1 MFSQSLSDQ
10 PLLTETEINKL
21 LQSAASVASDSENS
35 ALIARKS
42 GEILSPD
49 TGAGT
54 DFAELRAYHA
64 GDDPRHIDW
73 RATARSSIPLLRTFH
88 NERSQPLCILIDRTD
103 SMRYGTQVRLKV
115 TQALRLAL
123 WISGREARNN
133 RDISFVIV
141 DKPSHWLPEQQGIN
155 SIKQMLKQ
163 ANLPCPPPDYN
174 ETSEQQSADN
184 TVNWKQ
190 ILSGI
195 KQHISQG
202 SELVLISDFNS
213 LDNSHSKLMR
223 TLGQYCL
230 CHSIHIFDPSETQAD
245 FPAAIELQWHNLV
258 CKLSLHRQQTITKLN
273 AAIDARIATIQK
285 IFSKARV
292 NYMGLSVIQQDL
304 SAIGRRV

>member
-1 MFSQSLSDQ
+1 MFSQTLSDQ
-10 PLLTETEINKL
+10 PLLTEKEINKL
-21 LQSAASVASDSENS
+21 LLSAATVSSDSENA

-54 DFAELRAYHA
+54 DFAEVRAYHS

-73 RATARSSIPLLRTFH
+73 RATARTGKPLLRTFH

-103 SMRYGTQVRLKV
+103 TMRYGTQVRLKV

-123 WISGREARNN
+123 WISGREARKN
-133 RDISFVIV
+133 RDISFVIL

-163 ANLPCPPPDYN
+163 ANLPCPPLNYDA
-174 ETSEQQSADN
+174 TSQQQS
-184 TVNWKQ
+184 TVNWNQ

-195 KQHISQG
+195 KQHILPG

-213 LDNSHSKLMR
+213 LNKNHGKLMC

-230 CHSIHIFDPSETQAD
+230 CHSIHIFDPSETEVN
-245 FPAAIELQWHNLV
+245 FPAAIELHWHKIV
-258 CKLSLHRQQTITKLN
+258 CKLSVYHQQTASKLN
-273 AAIDARIATIQK
+273 AVINTRMDTIMHM
-285 IFSKARV
+285 FSKAQI
-292 NYMGLSVIQQDL
+292 NFMSLSVTQQDL
-304 SAIGRRV
+304 SSVGRRV